1 MSSNDAL
8 ARLSAALRIKTVSQL
23 PGPDADYKAFDEYI
37 AFIGKEFPVFSKTCE
52 LERVNGH
59 SLLYRWPGKDKKLDP
74 ILFMAH
80 YDVVPASDEG
90 WKYPSFSGELAEGRV
105 WGRGALDIK
114 SQMTAHFEAV
124 QTLAGEGFTPER
136 DIWFAYGFDEEIGG
150 ASGAVKSAERFKK
163 KGIKFAGVLDEGG
176 IVVSGAIKN
185 VKSPVALVGLGE
197 KGHVDFTVTAKGAG
211 GHSSMPPTT
220 TAIGVLSEFIRRVE
234 KNPMPA
240 KLTATVLSSLKA
252 MSVEMGTAVKLATGN
267 TAIFGGL
274 LAKILGGTPETNAMV
289 RTTFAA
295 TMIQGGTAANVLPA
309 TAAANINVRLLTGD
323 SSSDALKH
331 LQKLGEGLDV
341 EVGMGP
347 AAEASPISPASGEF
361 YGKLIENVKS
371 FFPNAILASY
381 LVMGGTD
388 SRHFY
393 GVSENVYRFTPLSV
407 GNDEKNTMHNINESV
422 SADGYLKMI
431 DFFASFIRKF

>member
-8 ARLSAALRIKTVSQL
+8 GRLSAALRIKTVSQL
-23 PGPDADYKAFDEYI
+23 PGPDADYTAFDEYI
-37 AFIGKEFPVFSKTCE
+37 AFIGKEFPVFTKTCE

-59 SLLYRWPGKDKKLDP
+59 SLLYRWPGKNPKLEP

-80 YDVVPASDEG
+80 YDVVPADDADG
-90 WKYPSFSGELAEGRV
+90 WKHPAFSGEQAEGRI

-114 SQMTAHFEAV
+114 SQMTAHFEAA
-124 QTLAGEGFTPER
+124 QTLVGEGFTPER

-150 ASGAVKSAERFKK
+150 ASGAVKSAEHFKK

-197 KGHVDFTVTAKGAG
+197 KGHVDFTVTARGAG
-211 GHSSMPPTT
+211 GHSSMPPAT
-220 TAIGVLSEFIRRVE
+220 TAIGVLSEYIRRVE

-240 KLTATVLSSLKA
+240 RLTETVLSSLKA
-252 MSVEMGTAVKLATGN
+252 MSVEMGTAVQLATGSP
-267 TAIFGGL
+267 ALFGGL
-274 LAKILGGTPETNAMV
+274 LTKILGGTPETNAMV

-323 SSSDALKH
+323 SSS
-331 LQKLGEGLDV
+331 
-341 EVGMGP
+341 
-347 AAEASPISPASGEF
+347 
-361 YGKLIENVKS
+361 
-371 FFPNAILASY
+371 
-381 LVMGGTD
+381 
-388 SRHFY
+388 
-393 GVSENVYRFTPLSV
+393 
-407 GNDEKNTMHNINESV
+407 
-422 SADGYLKMI
+422 
-431 DFFASFIRKF
+431 